1 VAIRWSAWI
10 LGVALLAGGA
20 DAFAAEF
27 RILHSESIALAG
39 EDLGKSSGARTG
51 LAAGVLSFEAY
62 GRRFDLELEPNARLL
77 RRLPAAQRAALQQF
91 PMYRGR
97 LAGLSGSWVRLTRVG
112 SELHGMLW
120 DGSELYIIEP
130 AQAAAAFM
138 LAPAAGTRSANV
150 IYRLSDTLSD
160 LGPNFCTVLQTGER
174 PKALASYNALVAELR
189 QGTALVAVPTGEMQV
204 AIIGDSSFVADNSS
218 NPQGVVAAR
227 MNNVDGIF
235 SDQVGVQLTV
245 SSVTLFDAA
254 SDPFSPTTEAGVLID
269 EVGDYKN
276 DGANGIRGTGVAHLM
291 TGRNLDGS
299 TVGIAFLE
307 SICNP
312 LFGVSL
318 SMGGS
323 EISSSSATLVAAH
336 EIGHNFGAP
345 HDAET
350 GTACESTP
358 NTFLMAAQ
366 LNGSDQFSPCSLAQM
381 EPVIDAAPASCIAP
395 LAFSDVALSSAPATV
410 AAPVDQNFSFTVT
423 ASSTG
428 SLTVDGVMVTINLP
442 AAITLQSA
450 TPSAGSCSSGAGAV
464 TCDLGSIPGGSS
476 RNINVTAR
484 GTQAGTFTST
494 DSVTATNDTN
504 AGNNAADMIVTINPP
519 SNGGGGG
526 GGGALG
532 ALVLLS
538 LLLAGTRRAIA
549 MARIQRARLISNS
562 SIGTG
567 RPSA

>member
-1 VAIRWSAWI
+1 MAIRWSAWC
-10 LGVALLAGGA
+10 LGVALLAGGV

-27 RILHSESIALAG
+27 RILHSESIALRA
-39 EDLGKSSGARTG
+39 EDLGTSSAARAG
-51 LAAGVLSFEAY
+51 LAAAALSFEAY

-91 PMYRGR
+91 PMYRGT
-97 LAGLSGSWVRLTRVG
+97 LAGLRGSWVRLTRVG

-120 DGSELYIIEP
+120 DGSELYVIEP

-138 LAPAAGTRSANV
+138 LAPAAGTRSTNV

-160 LGPNFCTVLQTGER
+160 LGPNFCTVLR
-174 PKALASYNALVAELR
+174 PGDKPTALASYDALVAELR
-189 QGTALVAVPTGEMQV
+189 QSPALAAVATGEMQV
-204 AIIGDSSFVADNSS
+204 AIIGDFEFVTDHPANA
-218 NPQGVVAAR
+218 QGVVLAR
-227 MNNVDGIF
+227 MNVVDGIF

-245 SSVTLFDAA
+245 SSVTLFNAA
-254 SDPFSPTTEAGVLID
+254 NDPFTDESAADVLID
-269 EVGDYKN
+269 EVAAYKD
-276 DGANGIRGTGVAHLM
+276 DGTNGISGTGIAHLM
-291 TGRNLDGS
+291 TGRNLDGT
-299 TVGIAFLE
+299 TVGIAYLE
-307 SICNP
+307 SICNRF
-312 LFGVSL
+312 FGVSL

-323 EISSSSATLVAAH
+323 EISSTSATLVAAH

-350 GTACESTP
+350 GTACETTA
-358 NTFLMAAQ
+358 NTFLMATQ

-381 EPVIDAAPASCIAP
+381 EPVIDQAPVSCIAP
-395 LAFSDVALSSAPATV
+395 LAFSDVALSAAPATV

-428 SLTVDGVMVTINLP
+428 SLGVDGVMVTINLP
-442 AAITLQSA
+442 AAISLQSA
-450 TPSAGSCSSGAGAV
+450 TPSAGTCSSGAGAV

-484 GTQAGTFTST
+484 GTQVGTFTST
-494 DSVTATNDTN
+494 DSVTAANDAN
-504 AGNNAADMIVTINPP
+504 AGNNATDVIVTINPP

-526 GGGALG
+526 GGGALS

-538 LLLAGTRRAIA
+538 LLLAGTRRAVA
-549 MARIQRARLISNS
+549 LARNQRARSISNS